1 MGNEKSYGF
10 HPSLNLDFSV
20 GILKHFILGQFYG
33 MIWYL
38 RYYRVNCQ
46 LKLQFYKS
54 FMLHAPSQEGLFLDS
69 IKPFDENKHEN
80 HDDHYVP

>member
-1 MGNEKSYGF
+1 M
-10 HPSLNLDFSV
+10 
-20 GILKHFILGQFYG
+20 
-33 MIWYL
+33 
-38 RYYRVNCQ
+38 R
-46 LKLQFYKS
+46 